1 MCCKHQTVGGGESLE
16 ARDRPTISLLP
27 LVKAETLDSQ
37 YEGSDRMITERER
50 QILQWIEKDPT
61 ISQQELADKA
71 GISRS
76 SVAVHISNLMKKG
89 RILGKSYIL
98 QKTPYVV
105 VIGGANIDIAG
116 KPFAPLVQR
125 DSNPGQVSLSP
136 GGVGRNIAQNLAMLD
151 VEVKLIT
158 ALGEDA
164 YAAEL
169 AGSCRSAGI
178 DITESLTVPGGST
191 STYVFITNEHGD
203 MELAISD
210 MQIYDNLTPQYL
222 ERRADL
228 IGNAALCVLD
238 TNLTAET
245 IRYIAETFHV
255 PLFCDPV
262 STAKAGK
269 LSGLLGNFHTLKPN
283 LLEAELLSG
292 VKIHDERSLERAAN
306 ALLQTGL
313 SQVFISMGQNGVYCA
328 NGERHATVPPYRSEI
343 VNTTGA
349 GDSMMAAVVWG
360 WLQNLPME
368 DCARAGMAA
377 ASICIESAGT
387 ISPQMSGENVRK
399 KMQQRKTTLPQS
411 DTAHPL

>member
-1 MCCKHQTVGGGESLE
+1 
-16 ARDRPTISLLP
+16 
-27 LVKAETLDSQ
+27 
-37 YEGSDRMITERER
+37 MITERER

-125 DSNPGQVSLSP
+125 DSNPGRVSLSP

-151 VEVKLIT
+151 IEVKLIT

-164 YAAEL
+164 YATEL
-169 AGSCRSAGI
+169 ARSCRSAGI

-210 MQIYDNLTPQYL
+210 MQIYDHLTPQYL

-228 IGNAALCVLD
+228 ISNAALCVID

-269 LSGLLGNFHTLKPN
+269 LSGLLGKFHTLKPN

-292 VKIHDERSLERAAN
+292 VKIHDERSLEQAAN

-328 NGERHATVPPYRSEI
+328 NREQHVTVPPYQSEI

-360 WLQNLPME
+360 WLQNFPME

-377 ASICIESAGT
+377 ASICIESGGT
-387 ISPQMSGENVRK
+387 ISPQMSSENVLH
-399 KMQQRKTTLPQS
+399 KMKYRETTLPQS
-411 DTAHPL
+411 DTANSL

>member
-1 MCCKHQTVGGGESLE
+1 MYCKHQTVGGGESLE
-16 ARDRPTISLLP
+16 ARDRPPISLLP

-269 LSGLLGNFHTLKPN
+269 LSGLMGNFHTLKPN

>member
-1 MCCKHQTVGGGESLE
+1 MYCKHQTVGGGESLE
-16 ARDRPTISLLP
+16 ARDRPPISLLP

-116 KPFAPLVQR
+116 KPFAPLVQK

-222 ERRADL
+222 ERRTDL
-228 IGNAALCVLD
+228 IGNAALCVID

-292 VKIHDERSLERAAN
+292 VKIHDEHSLERAAN

-328 NGERHATVPPYRSEI
+328 NGERHATVPAYRSEI

>member
-1 MCCKHQTVGGGESLE
+1 MYCKHQSVGGGESLD
-16 ARDRPTISLLP
+16 ARDRPPISLLP

>member
-1 MCCKHQTVGGGESLE
+1 
-16 ARDRPTISLLP
+16 
-27 LVKAETLDSQ
+27 
-37 YEGSDRMITERER
+37 MITERER

-116 KPFAPLVQR
+116 KPFAPLVQK
-125 DSNPGQVSLSP
+125 DSNPGRVSLSP
-136 GGVGRNIAQNLAMLD
+136 GGVGRNIAQNLAMFD

-228 IGNAALCVLD
+228 ISNAALCVID

-269 LSGLLGNFHTLKPN
+269 LSGLLGKIHALKPN

-292 VKIHDERSLERAAN
+292 VKIHDEHSLEQAAN

-328 NGERHATVPPYRSEI
+328 NHEQHVTVPPYQSEI

-360 WLQNLPME
+360 WLQNFPME

-377 ASICIESAGT
+377 ASICIESTAT
-387 ISPQMSGENVRK
+387 ISPQMSSENVLH
-399 KMQQRKTTLPQS
+399 KMKHRETTLPQS
-411 DTAHPL
+411 DTANSL

>member
-1 MCCKHQTVGGGESLE
+1 MCCKHKTVGGGESLE

-169 AGSCRSAGI
+169 AGSCRRAGI

>member
-1 MCCKHQTVGGGESLE
+1 
-16 ARDRPTISLLP
+16 
-27 LVKAETLDSQ
+27 
-37 YEGSDRMITERER
+37 MITERER
-50 QILQWIEKDPT
+50 QILRWIEENPT

-98 QKTPYVV
+98 QKAPYVV

-116 KPFAPLVQR
+116 KPFSPLVKR
-125 DSNPGQVSLSP
+125 DSNPGLVTLSP
-136 GGVGRNIAQNLAMLD
+136 GGVGRNIAQNLAMLEQ
-151 VEVKLIT
+151 EVKFIT

-164 YAAEL
+164 YASEL
-169 AGSCRSAGI
+169 VSSCRSAGI
-178 DITESLTVPGGST
+178 DITETLTVPGGST
-191 STYVFITNEHGD
+191 STYVFITSEHGD

-210 MQIYDNLTPQYL
+210 MQIYDKITPQYL
-222 ERRADL
+222 EKRADL
-228 IGNAALCVLD
+228 ISNAALCVID

-245 IRYIAETFHV
+245 IRYLAETFHV

-269 LSGLLGNFHTLKPN
+269 LSGLLGRFHTLKPN

-292 VKIHDERSLERAAN
+292 IKIKDQSSLEQAAQ
-306 ALLQTGL
+306 ALLDAGL
-313 SQVFISMGQNGVYCA
+313 TQVFLSMGKNGVYCA
-328 NGERHATVPPYRSEI
+328 NQQERATVPPHPSEL

-349 GDSMMAAVVWG
+349 GDSMMAAIVWG
-360 WLQNLPME
+360 WLQKFSLE

-377 ASICIESAGT
+377 ASICIESPGT
-387 ISPQMSGENVRK
+387 ISPQMSCENVLQKMNAETNCLRK
-399 KMQQRKTTLPQS
+399 G
-411 DTAHPL
+411 

>member
-1 MCCKHQTVGGGESLE
+1 MYCKHQTVGGGESLE
-16 ARDRPTISLLP
+16 ARDRPPISLLP

-50 QILQWIEKDPT
+50 QIRQWIEKDPT

-169 AGSCRSAGI
+169 AGSCRSTGI

-313 SQVFISMGQNGVYCA
+313 SQVFISMGQTGVYCA

>member
-1 MCCKHQTVGGGESLE
+1 MYCKHQTVGGGESLE
-16 ARDRPTISLLP
+16 ARDRPPISLLP

>member
-1 MCCKHQTVGGGESLE
+1 MCCKLQTVGGGESLE

-169 AGSCRSAGI
+169 AGSCRSAGL